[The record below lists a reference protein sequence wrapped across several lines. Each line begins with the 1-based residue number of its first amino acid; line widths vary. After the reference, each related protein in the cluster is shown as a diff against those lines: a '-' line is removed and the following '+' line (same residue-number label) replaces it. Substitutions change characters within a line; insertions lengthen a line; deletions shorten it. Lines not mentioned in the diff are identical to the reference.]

1 MHIIRRWKIRQSHS
15 QRQRGD
21 NMATIVL
28 SGREYPLRFSMNL
41 QEKISERYGDVS
53 FVTSQVLRYSEA
65 RWLLT
70 EAINEGYRFEHYF
83 SGAPSRTVT
92 EEEIGVITTFSDFS
106 KGRIAQALLD
116 ALNDSLS
123 DDADQKKISMEDLE
137 ALGSK
142 LLQEAQEKS
151 TSKD

>member
-1 MHIIRRWKIRQSHS
+1 
-15 QRQRGD
+15 
-21 NMATIVL
+21 
-28 SGREYPLRFSMNL
+28 MNL

-53 FVTSQVLRYSEA
+53 LVTSQVLRYSEA

-83 SGAPSRTVT
+83 SGVPSRTVT

-106 KGRIAQALLD
+106 KGKIAQALLD
-116 ALNDSLS
+116 ALNESLS

>member
-1 MHIIRRWKIRQSHS
+1 
-15 QRQRGD
+15 
-21 NMATIVL
+21 MAAIVL
-28 SGREYPLRFSMNL
+28 AGKEYPLRFSMNL
-41 QEKISERYGDVS
+41 QEKISERYGDVAL
-53 FVTSQVLRYSEA
+53 VTSQVLRYSEA
-65 RWLLT
+65 RWLLM

-83 SGAPSRTVT
+83 NGAPPRSVS
-92 EEEIGVITTFSDFS
+92 EEEIGVITTFADFS

-116 ALNDSLS
+116 ALNESLS

>member
-1 MHIIRRWKIRQSHS
+1 MRITRLWRTQRLHS
-15 QRQRGD
+15 RRQRGD
-21 NMATIVL
+21 KMAAIVL
-28 SGREYPLRFSMNL
+28 AGKEYPLRFSMNL

-83 SGAPSRTVT
+83 SGAPSHTVT
-92 EEEIGVITTFSDFS
+92 EEEIGVITTFFDFS
-106 KGRIAQALLD
+106 KGKIAQALLD
-116 ALNDSLS
+116 ALNESLS

>member
-1 MHIIRRWKIRQSHS
+1 MRITRLWRTRRLHS

-21 NMATIVL
+21 KMAAIVL
-28 SGREYPLRFSMNL
+28 AGKEYPLRFSMNL

-53 FVTSQVLRYSEA
+53 LVTSQVLRYSEA
-65 RWLLT
+65 RWLLA

-106 KGRIAQALLD
+106 KGKIAQALLD
-116 ALNDSLS
+116 ALNESLS

>member
-1 MHIIRRWKIRQSHS
+1 MRITRLWRTQRLHS
-15 QRQRGD
+15 RRQRGD
-21 NMATIVL
+21 KMAAIVL
-28 SGREYPLRFSMNL
+28 AGKEYPLRFSMNL

-53 FVTSQVLRYSEA
+53 LVTSQVLRYSEA

-70 EAINEGYRFEHYF
+70 EAINEGYRFERYF

-106 KGRIAQALLD
+106 KGKIAQALLD
-116 ALNDSLS
+116 ALNESLS

-137 ALGSK
+137 ALGSN